1 MNKDLAILK
10 NDKIL
15 KLNSKIQMSSGGANQ
30 ASTFYSTPVES

>member
-15 KLNSKIQMSSGGANQ
+15 KFSQKLQIPATNP
-30 ASTFYSTPVES
+30 ASTFYSTPTES